1 MIWTIKKAFYRCFH
15 GAMKCIVPLLRVPVP
30 KVING
35 AGCIN
40 QLAEI
45 VRSRG
50 IGRVMVVTDR
60 VITELGLP
68 NNLLKALAKNE
79 VLYTIYDDVRPNPT
93 IQDIENGLIQYQK
106 KDCEGIIAFGG
117 GSPMDCAKMI
127 GARAVDPKR
136 PISKMRGMFKL
147 RKKLPPLFA
156 VPTTA
161 GSGSETTV
169 AAVVTDPEAHEKY
182 AVTDL
187 KLVPEAVALDPEL
200 MLGLP
205 PHITAATGMDAL
217 THAIEAYIGLHGT
230 RFTNEK
236 AENATRLIF
245 ENLEA
250 VVQDGSNLRLR
261 ENMAQA
267 SFFAG
272 AAFTRASLGYVHAIA
287 HNMGGLYGVPHGV
300 ANAIILPHVLEISRA
315 KAEKKL
321 AKLAVAAGIGR
332 KNESAET
339 LSRRFVDQVK
349 ELSRRIGIPT
359 KIKELQE
366 KDIPLIAK
374 RALKEAN
381 PFYPV
386 PAILNRKECESLIGR
401 LLP

>member
-35 AGCIN
+35 AGCTN

-106 KDCEGIIAFGG
+106 EDCEGIIAFGG

-127 GARAVDPKR
+127 GARAVDPNR

-187 KLVPEAVALDPEL
+187 KLVPEAAALDPEL

-261 ENMAQA
+261 ENMAHA

-366 KDIPLIAK
+366 KDIPLIAR

-386 PAILNRKECESLIGR
+386 PAILNRKECESLVGR